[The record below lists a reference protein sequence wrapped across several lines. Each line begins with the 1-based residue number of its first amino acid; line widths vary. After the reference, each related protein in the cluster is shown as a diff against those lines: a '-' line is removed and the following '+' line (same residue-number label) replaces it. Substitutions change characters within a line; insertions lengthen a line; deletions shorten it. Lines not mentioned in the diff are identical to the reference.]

1 MKPDTDLAEQINRE
15 HSSSATRNQRMRRIG
30 KVFEGLFFLMFLS
43 PTLFIVL
50 HFHVVPLFGGRR
62 NNPPTTLL
70 VADGYQLGLL
80 GYACLALTA
89 IIRIIEGIDSR
100 TRFRYDR
107 LIIFLAAIGVLLLVI
122 AVIVEIRGV

>member
-1 MKPDTDLAEQINRE
+1 
-15 HSSSATRNQRMRRIG
+15 MRRIG
-30 KVFEGLFFLMFLS
+30 KVFEGLFFLIFFIS
-43 PTLFIVL
+43 PLLFIAL
-50 HFHVVPLFGGRR
+50 HFHVVPLRGGRL

>member
-1 MKPDTDLAEQINRE
+1 MKPDTDLAELINHE
-15 HSSSATRNQRMRRIG
+15 HSSSAIRNQRMRRIG
-30 KVFEGLFFLMFLS
+30 KVFEGLFFLMFIS
-43 PTLFIVL
+43 PQLFIVL
-50 HFHVVPLFGGRR
+50 HFHFVPLIGGRR
-62 NNPPTTLL
+62 NNPPIALL
-70 VADGYQLGLL
+70 GGDGYQLGLL

-122 AVIVEIRGV
+122 AVIVEIRGI

>member
-1 MKPDTDLAEQINRE
+1 
-15 HSSSATRNQRMRRIG
+15 
-30 KVFEGLFFLMFLS
+30 MFLS
-43 PTLFIVL
+43 PTLFFVL
-50 HFHVVPLFGGRR
+50 HFHVVPLFGGRHQ
-62 NNPPTTLL
+62 PTTLL